1 MVRVVHRVVELVV
14 DLGKP
19 ESGKWSANLRKLR
32 FLFFARTQQRFGEA
46 WKNYLQIYT
55 NFYVCLLPVRNR
67 DLGKPMKWK
76 LIQCL
81 LANPIRICQKGVKH
95 RAKYQLR
102 LQSNIH
108 QITKNCFNVR
118 SLYKHN
124 PYILF
129 RHIVV
134 LSKSISLQFQFLNI
148 SAFIYENIFNMVTR
162 DHRIEF
168 RVYWEWHCNP
178 GALHLV
184 VNNVL
189 YGGRSLW
196 IDTSQRIWH
205 CTNIFSCF
213 TTQPWKYY
221 GRDTTFTSTLAL
233 CSILTLLTL
242 IGYDYWLFCCKKK
255 NSRGILCNVETL
267 VYREHRVLYRL

>member
-1 MVRVVHRVVELVV
+1 MLF
-14 DLGKP
+14 DFWSYSTTISGNQWN
-19 ESGKWSANLRKLR
+19 ESWYSA
-32 FLFFARTQQRFGEA
+32 F
-46 WKNYLQIYT
+46 
-55 NFYVCLLPVRNR
+55 
-67 DLGKPMKWK
+67 
-76 LIQCL
+76 

-95 RAKYQLR
+95 RAEYQLS

-108 QITKNCFNVR
+108 LITKNCFNVR

-124 PYILF
+124 PNFLF

-134 LSKSISLQFQFLNI
+134 LSKSISLQFQYLDI
-148 SAFIYENIFNMVTR
+148 SVFIYENIFNMVTR
-162 DHRIEF
+162 DNRLEF
-168 RVYWEWHCNP
+168 RLYWEWHCNP
-178 GALHLV
+178 RALHLV

-189 YGGRSLW
+189 CGGLSLW

-221 GRDTTFTSTLAL
+221 GQDTTFTSTLAL

-242 IGYDYWLFCCKKK
+242 IDYDYWLFCCKR
-255 NSRGILCNVETL
+255 NSRGILCDVETL

>member
-1 MVRVVHRVVELVV
+1 
-14 DLGKP
+14 
-19 ESGKWSANLRKLR
+19 
-32 FLFFARTQQRFGEA
+32 
-46 WKNYLQIYT
+46 
-55 NFYVCLLPVRNR
+55 
-67 DLGKPMKWK
+67 
-76 LIQCL
+76 
-81 LANPIRICQKGVKH
+81 
-95 RAKYQLR
+95 
-102 LQSNIH
+102 
-108 QITKNCFNVR
+108 
-118 SLYKHN
+118 
-124 PYILF
+124 
-129 RHIVV
+129 
-134 LSKSISLQFQFLNI
+134 
-148 SAFIYENIFNMVTR
+148 MVTR

-255 NSRGILCNVETL
+255 LTWDPLQCWDTCVSRTSCPLSSVTSAPLSSGIARIRPSCPLDTYHTYWYESV
-267 VYREHRVLYRL
+267 RIVLGRILR

>member
-1 MVRVVHRVVELVV
+1 MFVFCLYATKIW
-14 DLGKP
+14 GNQWN
-19 ESGKWSANLRKLR
+19 ESWYSA
-32 FLFFARTQQRFGEA
+32 F
-46 WKNYLQIYT
+46 
-55 NFYVCLLPVRNR
+55 
-67 DLGKPMKWK
+67 
-76 LIQCL
+76 

-124 PYILF
+124 PYFLF

-221 GRDTTFTSTLAL
+221 GQDT
-233 CSILTLLTL
+233 
-242 IGYDYWLFCCKKK
+242 
-255 NSRGILCNVETL
+255 
-267 VYREHRVLYRL
+267 RLHPCWPCAQS